1 MSRPQNEGVDAA
13 ALLALRRM
21 SATGVGCLAEVEEVE
36 EREEDDEEDCPS
48 SVSSNLGLLGDIPS
62 SLLSVAD
69 LRKTL
74 ALAAASAWRAPAAV
88 EELEV
93 SLGEFI
99 VVMEVVEVR
108 WSVGEVVEVRWSIGS
123 GGSEVVDWQWLVSLA
138 CCAVACFARA
148 APVSYFGLFVCFWWP
163 AVPWP
168 VLLGPHPC
176 LTCLFVCFLGFCH
189 RLGLRKGK
197 MPSDILLEIL
207 ISACEPHDKEDA
219 I

>member
-1 MSRPQNEGVDAA
+1 MV
-13 ALLALRRM
+13 LRRM

-69 LRKTL
+69 LRTTL

-108 WSVGEVVEVRWSIGS
+108 WSIGS
-123 GGSEVVDWQWLVSLA
+123 GGSEVVDWK
-138 CCAVACFARA
+138 
-148 APVSYFGLFVCFWWP
+148 WW
-163 AVPWP
+163 
-168 VLLGPHPC
+168 
-176 LTCLFVCFLGFCH
+176 
-189 RLGLRKGK
+189 K
-197 MPSDILLEIL
+197 
-207 ISACEPHDKEDA
+207 
-219 I
+219 